1 MATREFA
8 ATRDLQAL
16 EMDAFL
22 AQAETLA
29 QLADLPAWSVWNTL
43 LRDMRQAALEEL
55 AHCTLAEDFRYWQGV
70 AHALAE
76 ILERPGRI
84 IAAAGEF
91 QRAEED
97 DKRAFRPELRAIVGA
112 GLDAD
117 GDV

>member
-1 MATREFA
+1 MPLHEFHA
-8 ATRDLQAL
+8 ARDLQAL
-16 EMDAFL
+16 EIDAFL

-29 QLADLPAWSVWNTL
+29 QLSQVPAWSAWTAL

-76 ILERPGRI
+76 IMERPGRI
-84 IAAAGEF
+84 IATAGEH
-91 QRAEED
+91 QRTEEAD
-97 DKRAFRPELRAIVGA
+97 RRQFRPELRAIVGA

>member
-1 MATREFA
+1 MP
-8 ATRDLQAL
+8 RDLHDL

-29 QLADLPAWSVWNTL
+29 QLAELPAWSAWTAL

-55 AHCTLAEDFRYWQGV
+55 AHCEQPGDFRYWQGV

-76 ILERPGRI
+76 ILERPTNIVAR
-84 IAAAGEF
+84 AAEF
-91 QRAEED
+91 QRAEEAD
-97 DKRAFRPELRAIVGA
+97 RRVFRPELRAIAGA